1 MDIKQLEYVLAIA
14 NAGTIGRAAKQVGLT
29 QQALS
34 KSLSRF
40 EANHGGMLFE
50 RTPQGMT
57 LTRLGKVV
65 CEHARDVIAT
75 HGRMQAAIASEL
87 DLERG
92 RLVIGLSP
100 IAATSRAGQVLTAF
114 AAQNP
119 NLRIDIEAGI
129 DVGFSRA
136 LNLGLID
143 LAIATNSEQS
153 SQEHLREII
162 GHEVWG
168 VVGRKHHPVLSNA
181 QSIVELENVSWIIGR
196 NTDMLRESID
206 SFFRNASRTPPR
218 PGIMTTS
225 VLYALSALENSE
237 KLAILPRSLCVRN
250 PNLLWKDLSKGKWET
265 PIYLMRRR
273 QAHLSPL
280 ARRLIE
286 LLVDM

>member
-14 NAGTIGRAAKQVGLT
+14 NTGTIGRAARQVGLT

-40 EANHGGMLFE
+40 EAHHGGALFE

-100 IAATSRAGQVLTAF
+100 IAATSRAGKTLTDF
-114 AAQNP
+114 TVQNP
-119 NLRIDIEAGI
+119 NLRIDIESGI
-129 DVGFSRA
+129 DVDFSRA
-136 LNLGLID
+136 LSLGQID
-143 LAIATNSEQS
+143 IAIATNSDQAT
-153 SQEHLREII
+153 QNHLYEVID
-162 GHEVWG
+162 HEVWG
-168 VVGRKHHPVLSNA
+168 VAGRMDHPVLSGA
-181 QSIVELENVSWIIGR
+181 TSISELESVDWIIGR
-196 NTDMLRESID
+196 NTDMLREAID
-206 SFFRNASRTPPR
+206 HSFLTAGRPPPR

-250 PNLLWKDLSKGKWET
+250 PNLLWKDLSQGQWET

-273 QAHLSPL
+273 QAHLAPL
-280 ARRLIE
+280 ARQLVK
-286 LLVDM
+286 LLMDA